1 MSQMILGL
9 QVQDFFLNLHPE
21 AYSFLCWSTCVVMFI
36 LCRGILGWSWDHL
49 FLLFLA
55 LAAGG
60 HYLKPQKKVRQSRP
74 RRKYAIS
81 KHSGHRRN
89 ESSEAES
96 TKGDPTPEVE
106 EVNPRDYEPLETS
119 SLEIT
124 NESFIRYSN
133 GSCFSSPDSTTVKVR
148 GPNYLQDK
156 IKIFSAPSLFLFV
169 HNLAFTQL
177 DELVHDTTEFD
188 WCWYRR
194 ARPPRES
201 FTLIINFQ
209 LLSLRKQIIS
219 YFYIKEKESLP
230 DSVKL
235 FLEGDNDYRKNHFKM
250 IPKLT
255 KAPLPIR
262 LATPMA
268 PVIIA
273 RKIDIDWIR
282 GSNYMTIVMK
292 PDSSLLAANIIRMAH
307 PASKNLI
314 VDLYFCV
321 EGKQREHLPEHVIC
335 GLRWEKLDLKQFD
348 TCERVKLPGSLRH
361 QWMKRVK

>member
-1 MSQMILGL
+1 MIFEL
-9 QVQDFFLNLHPE
+9 QVKDVILKLHPE
-21 AYSFLCWSTCVVMFI
+21 AYAFLCWSTCFVMFV
-36 LCRGILGWSWDHL
+36 LCHGILGWGWYRL

-55 LAAGG
+55 LAASG
-60 HYLKPQKKVRQSRP
+60 HYLKPQKKSRP
-74 RRKYAIS
+74 RRKYA
-81 KHSGHRRN
+81 KHHRRN
-89 ESSEAES
+89 EVYSDSRLSEGES
-96 TKGDPTPEVE
+96 TKGDHPPDME
-106 EVNPRDYEPLETS
+106 EVSSKDWEPLETS
-119 SLEIT
+119 TLEIPT
-124 NESFIRYSN
+124 ESFIREFDR
-133 GSCFSSPDSTTVKVR
+133 SCFTSPDSTAVKVR

-156 IKIFSAPSLFLFV
+156 IKICSAPSLFLFV
-169 HNLAFTQL
+169 HNLAFSQV

-209 LLSLRKQIIS
+209 IVSLRKQIIS
-219 YFYIKEKESLP
+219 YFYIKDKESLP

-235 FLEGDNDYRKNHFKM
+235 FLEGNDDYRKNHFKM

-273 RKIDIDWIR
+273 RKIDVDWII
-282 GSNYMTIVMK
+282 GGNYMSIVMK

-314 VDLYFCV
+314 VDLFFCV
-321 EGKQREHLPEHVIC
+321 EGKQREHLPEQVLC

-348 TCERVKLPGSLRH
+348 TCERVKLSGSSRL

>member
-1 MSQMILGL
+1 MSYMIFGL
-9 QVQDFFLNLHPE
+9 PVKDVIIKLHSE
-21 AYSFLCWSTCVVMFI
+21 AYAFLCWSTCFVVFVF
-36 LCRGILGWSWDHL
+36 CNGILGWSWDQMFFL
-49 FLLFLA
+49 FVALA
-55 LAAGG
+55 LSGQ
-60 HYLKPQKKVRQSRP
+60 YLKPQKKVRQSRP
-74 RRKYAIS
+74 RRKYA
-81 KHSGHRRN
+81 KNHRRN
-89 ESSEAES
+89 EIYSDSRFSEPES
-96 TKGDPTPEVE
+96 TKGDPAMDEVC
-106 EVNPRDYEPLETS
+106 PRDYEPLETS
-119 SLEIT
+119 SLEIPY
-124 NESFIRYSN
+124 ESFIREVN
-133 GSCFSSPDSTTVKVR
+133 GSCYSSPDSTAVKVR

-156 IKIFSAPSLFLFV
+156 IKICSAPPLFLFV
-169 HNLAFTQL
+169 HNLAFTQV

-209 LLSLRKQIIS
+209 IVSLRKQIIS
-219 YFYIKEKESLP
+219 YFYIKDKKSLP

-235 FLEGDNDYRKNHFKM
+235 FLEGNDDYRKNHFKM

-273 RKIDIDWIR
+273 RKIDVDWII
-282 GSNYMTIVMK
+282 GGNYMTIVMK

-314 VDLYFCV
+314 VDLFFCV
-321 EGKQREHLPEHVIC
+321 EGKKREHLPEQVLC

-348 TCERVKLPGSLRH
+348 TCERVKLPGSQGL